1 MTDKEALHKQV
12 VKNVK
17 KVNAMLQQLRGQI
30 DKKNPGWAATRMLNY
45 LSVDIINAVTDKGY
59 IKFNKNLSVGQM
71 NAILKAT
78 NNFLKAKT
86 STVQGV
92 IAAKNKIIAEYQ
104 ITQDISYAQAE
115 SLYAFFESED
125 YKISDEVKYEVQK
138 IAIEMDKKNA
148 DEMFYLERVKQYI
161 DYGNDEN
168 MKKQLID
175 IFNIFNKK

>member
-30 DKKNPGWAATRMLNY
+30 DPKHPGWAATRMLNY
-45 LSVDIINAVTDKGY
+45 LSAYVINAVTEKGY

-78 NNFLKAKT
+78 NNFMKNKT
-86 STVQGV
+86 STVEGV
-92 IAAKNKIIAEYQ
+92 KEAREKIIESYRLNDNL
-104 ITQDISYAQAE
+104 TYAQAE
-115 SLYAFFESED
+115 VLYSFFESDD

-138 IAIEMDKKNA
+138 IAISVARMNVSD
-148 DEMFYLERVKQYI
+148 DFYLDKVKQYI
-161 DYGNDEN
+161 DYGNDEDT
-168 MKKQLID
+168 KRELLE
-175 IFNIFNKK
+175 IFHIF